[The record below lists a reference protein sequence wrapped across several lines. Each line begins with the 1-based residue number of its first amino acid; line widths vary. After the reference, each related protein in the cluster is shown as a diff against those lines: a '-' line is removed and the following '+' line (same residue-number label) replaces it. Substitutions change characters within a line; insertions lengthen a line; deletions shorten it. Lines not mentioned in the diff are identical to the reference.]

1 MKTYNL
7 SIDLFESALLSTRE
21 MLYIRGGGP
30 GGNDDTGVD
39 IDDPNLHTVH

>member
-7 SIDLFESALLSTRE
+7 SIDLFESSLLSTRE

-30 GGNDDTGVD
+30 GDTDID
-39 IDDPNLHTVH
+39 IDDPNLKR